1 MVCESCKLGYYKEL
15 YSGHCKPCE
24 NCDGNMCDG
33 AIGSCNWG
41 CEKGGTQKVD
51 NIYVSTLVRI
61 SVLTVIV
68 KESEESVNLV
78 VNKGFMVLT
87 A

>member
-1 MVCESCKLGYYKEL
+1 MVTCAMEL
-15 YSGHCKPCE
+15 SAPVI
-24 NCDGNMCDG
+24 G
-33 AIGSCNWG
+33 AV
-41 CEKGGTQKVD
+41 KKVGTQKVD

-87 A
+87 AWNLALVGV

>member
-1 MVCESCKLGYYKEL
+1 MVICAMEL
-15 YSGHCKPCE
+15 SAPVI
-24 NCDGNMCDG
+24 G
-33 AIGSCNWG
+33 AVK
-41 CEKGGTQKVD
+41 KGGTQKVD

-87 A
+87 ASNLALVGV

>member
-1 MVCESCKLGYYKEL
+1 MVTCAMEL
-15 YSGHCKPCE
+15 SAPVI
-24 NCDGNMCDG
+24 G
-33 AIGSCNWG
+33 AV
-41 CEKGGTQKVD
+41 KKVGTQKVD

>member
-1 MVCESCKLGYYKEL
+1 MVTCAMEL
-15 YSGHCKPCE
+15 SGPVI
-24 NCDGNMCDG
+24 G
-33 AIGSCNWG
+33 AVK
-41 CEKGGTQKVD
+41 KGGTQKVD